1 MPEGDGTVKSN
12 LDNQKFVTSD
22 VTAQTEAIENSLF
35 RMFPPDANINVK
47 AQRNPNNDSQWT
59 VTIETVDGD
68 ELVSE
73 KDRMEEEDMFGNLV
87 GSQISDQLSGIYRMA
102 AQRYNRGVTS
112 PKTSGPDP
120 SRYNK

>member
-12 LDNQKFVTSD
+12 LDNQKFVRSD

-59 VTIETVDGD
+59 VTIETADGN

-73 KDRMEEEDMFGNLV
+73 KIEWRRGYVGKLL